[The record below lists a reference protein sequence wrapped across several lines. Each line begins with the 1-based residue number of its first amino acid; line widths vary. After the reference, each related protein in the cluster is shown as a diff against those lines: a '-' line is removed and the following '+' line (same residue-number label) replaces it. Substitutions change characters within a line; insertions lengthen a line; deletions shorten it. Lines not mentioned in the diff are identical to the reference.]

1 VRTQLETTLNW
12 FTHHIW
18 TFEVVQRTS
27 RPRLPELQSSLP
39 FSSELVEVNL
49 WSGGLDS
56 LVGLLNRWVM
66 GPQTKHILFGS
77 GGNFYIEGVQKTLA
91 TALATKPAGAVQAE
105 IVQIPLR
112 LSNRG
117 DRITRN
123 SSQRSRGFVFMLLGA
138 VCARLYDQ
146 DALYLYENG
155 TGAINLPFNP
165 SQIGRSQAVSVHPV
179 SLLRMST
186 LISAVLGED
195 FSITNPFLTW
205 TKAEMC
211 EVLKQLGA
219 DDLVTRTVTCDSR
232 RRGPTMQCGCCSSC
246 LLRRQAL
253 ITAGVHDDTRYG
265 VLQSLYPGPLSSD
278 GWLVSSAQGG
288 VGQHFAERPVPYFR
302 PNHLRAMLRQV
313 ETLKSILAS
322 GDPWY
327 ELVHEWGDLRKIVDE
342 PRALGRSIPITER
355 QILNLYQRYVDEWS
369 NPIVLD
375 DLRRGFVGKASREAS
390 PIAV

>member
-1 VRTQLETTLNW
+1 MSKPGSPLPSYTYIFDDIADASQPGAVKVIKHHAQKQACMSIAVKDGQFIKRHLSHMSAPLADCVDVATAVYTADGLSAYYGHARTIIHIVLPLRCPEVWQADAVRTQLETTLNW
-12 FTHHIW
+12 FNHHIW
-18 TFEVVQRTS
+18 TFEFVQRTS

-49 WSGGLDS
+49 WSGGLDA

-91 TALATKPAGAVQAE
+91 TALATKLAGAVPAE

-112 LSNRG
+112 LSNTG

-138 VCARLYDQ
+138 VCARLYGQ

-155 TGAINLPFNP
+155 TGAINLPFSP

-179 SLLRMST
+179 SLLRMSR

-195 FSITNPFLTW
+195 FSITNPFLIW

-232 RRGPTMQCGCCSSC
+232 RRRPTMQCG
-246 LLRRQAL
+246 
-253 ITAGVHDDTRYG
+253 
-265 VLQSLYPGPLSSD
+265 
-278 GWLVSSAQGG
+278 
-288 VGQHFAERPVPYFR
+288 
-302 PNHLRAMLRQV
+302 
-313 ETLKSILAS
+313 
-322 GDPWY
+322 
-327 ELVHEWGDLRKIVDE
+327 
-342 PRALGRSIPITER
+342 
-355 QILNLYQRYVDEWS
+355 
-369 NPIVLD
+369 
-375 DLRRGFVGKASREAS
+375 
-390 PIAV
+390 